1 MIGYTTVGTHDL
13 NKAKAFYG
21 ELLAGLGA
29 KPLVDIGRLTLFGT
43 SMKQPMFGV
52 CLPYDQQQACVGNGC
67 MTALVAGSRAKVDEL
82 HAKALSLGGSD
93 EGAPGERMPGFYIG
107 YFRDPDGNKLAFFH
121 AG

>member
-13 NKAKAFYG
+13 NNAKAFYG

-29 KPLVDIGRLTLFGT
+29 KPLVDMGRLALFGT
-43 SMKQPMFGV
+43 SMQQPMFGV

-67 MTALVAGSRAKVDEL
+67 MTALVAGSREKVDEL